1 MSASSSCDTRDAKDV
16 LLDFVDEVKFDA
28 LSRHLVHNCRLAVVF
43 IEFRVRVVALIIS
56 NLDNAVV
63 LEAALKS
70 GLHGLRLPRLTNV
83 HPACR
88 LEQPRLD
95 LAELVVCVKWTHP
108 VTSFEAKMIA
118 VRWVCEW
125 RIYTIQMP
133 ALAAVIAT
141 DNWALAEGGL
151 VAGVA
156 QHAVALVVLQFE
168 IVGLFIKATAPG
180 RLVLACLIAKLQ
192 RGEAKVPSLGLH
204 SLSEFAIL
212 SGRNALKVV
221 SHALRQLEGLRI
233 ALIERSEKRREQAL
247 CRPFRLL
254 YGGRAF
260 RDAYEAVP
268 WLVQLTGLF
277 LDRRIKACEVEG
289 PIASVAAE

>member
-1 MSASSSCDTRDAKDV
+1 M
-16 LLDFVDEVKFDA
+16 
-28 LSRHLVHNCRLAVVF
+28 
-43 IEFRVRVVALIIS
+43 
-56 NLDNAVV
+56 
-63 LEAALKS
+63 
-70 GLHGLRLPRLTNV
+70 

-168 IVGLFIKATAPG
+168 IVGLFIKTTAPG